1 MSDYNDLKCL
11 AELACPGPWMQEN
24 DDLYFD
30 DDGYTRHLMFT
41 DSGHDVC
48 DDECCDSG
56 HRDNLK
62 FIAAANPAAV
72 LAMIAENRR
81 LSEIIEKLTPQ
92 AELYQQV
99 QIAAGSL
106 PSAWEI
112 SIRVENGCGSVDLID
127 PYGTVVDLDNVDETL
142 GESVA
147 SAVDFA
153 IDHDISSPEN
163 PS

>member
-1 MSDYNDLKCL
+1 MSDYNELKCL

-24 DDLYFD
+24 DDLYFN

-72 LAMIAENRR
+72 LALIAENESMRT
-81 LSEIIEKLTPQ
+81 SIEYQKCYIESLR
-92 AELYQQV
+92 AEL
-99 QIAAGSL
+99 
-106 PSAWEI
+106 
-112 SIRVENGCGSVDLID
+112 R
-127 PYGTVVDLDNVDETL
+127 
-142 GESVA
+142 ESY
-147 SAVDFA
+147 A
-153 IDHDISSPEN
+153 IISSPET
-163 PS
+163 P